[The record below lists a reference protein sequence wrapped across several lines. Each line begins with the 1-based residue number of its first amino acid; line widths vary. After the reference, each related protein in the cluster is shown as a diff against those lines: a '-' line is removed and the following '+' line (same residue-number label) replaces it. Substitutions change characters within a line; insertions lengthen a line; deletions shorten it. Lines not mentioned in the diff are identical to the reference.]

1 MVGTLWARTSHAE
14 FFAILT
20 LISAIAAA
28 MLLALDRGIRRIE
41 AARAAE
47 TIALNATQP
56 EPA

>member
-1 MVGTLWARTSHAE
+1 MVGTLCARTNHAE
-14 FFAILT
+14 VFAILS
-20 LISAIAAA
+20 LIAAA
-28 MLLALDRGIRRIE
+28 MLFALDRAIRRIE